1 MDLTLKMATDGP
13 KVNKPETYLAFPL
26 HHVTGSLVTY
36 AAAIFASVY
45 RLETNAALRF
55 HFLPLGF
62 LRGRAACQR
71 QPKTDQLAAIEN

>member
-62 LRGRAACQR
+62 LRGRAAAHFASGFGSR
-71 QPKTDQLAAIEN
+71 